1 MTIDKPMRG
10 GGGGITIAASLIF
23 GETIHKVE
31 KNV

>member
-1 MTIDKPMRG
+1 MTIDKPMR

>member
-1 MTIDKPMRG
+1 MTIDKPMR
-10 GGGGITIAASLIF
+10 GGGITIAASLIF